1 MVRLHSGL
9 GGGCGISY
17 WPRDA
22 GCDLAGVGHTGAVLV
37 VSYTSPIV
45 MMAVRVV
52 FLNCLGGLGGV
63 STLHAAERVLSLAL
77 AQEVEVSVTA

>member
-1 MVRLHSGL
+1 
-9 GGGCGISY
+9 
-17 WPRDA
+17 
-22 GCDLAGVGHTGAVLV
+22 
-37 VSYTSPIV
+37 

-77 AQEVEVSVTA
+77 GQVVEVSVTA